1 MLEKTEFML
10 KIKYAFN
17 PFMVKKYQSDQKNI
31 DNLDEE
37 AIRLGM
43 GGNLSPELDENLYK
57 KRMQKRKEIQ
67 DKRVN
72 ERNSE
77 KGLVIVFTGNGK
89 GKTTAALGMG
99 LRTLGHGNKVAIIQ
113 FIKGAWTTGEKKAF
127 EKFSNNIE
135 WRSLGAGFTW
145 ETQDRNKDQSLVK
158 KAWEEAKEYIRD
170 ESYKLVILDEINIAI
185 KLGYID
191 KEEIITFIKDL
202 NINKNLCHIIL
213 TGRGASKE
221 IIEFADL
228 VTEMKLIKHP
238 FKDQGIKAQECV
250 EY

>member
-1 MLEKTEFML
+1 
-10 KIKYAFN
+10 
-17 PFMVKKYQSDQKNI
+17 
-31 DNLDEE
+31 
-37 AIRLGM
+37 
-43 GGNLSPELDENLYK
+43 
-57 KRMQKRKEIQ
+57 MQKRKEIQ
-67 DKRVN
+67 LERVK
-72 ERNSE
+72 ERNLE

-99 LRTLGHGNKVAIIQ
+99 IRTLGYGYKVAIIQ
-113 FIKGAWTTGEKKAF
+113 FIKGAWTTGEQKAF

-145 ETQDRNKDQSLVK
+145 ETQNRIKDQFLVK
-158 KAWEEAKEYIRD
+158 KAWEAAQEYLRD
-170 ESYKLVILDEINIAI
+170 KSYKLVILDEINIAI
-185 KLGYID
+185 KLGYLD
-191 KEEIITFIKDL
+191 AEEIISFIKDL
-202 NINKNLCHIIL
+202 NMNKNLCHVIL

-238 FKDQGIKAQECV
+238 FREQGIKAQECV

>member
-1 MLEKTEFML
+1 M
-10 KIKYAFN
+10 AD
-17 PFMVKKYQSDQKNI
+17 KYQSDLNNI
-31 DNLDEE
+31 NNLEKK
-37 AIRLGM
+37 ANKLGM
-43 GGNLSPELDENLYK
+43 GGNLSPEVDEKLYK
-57 KRMQKRKEIQ
+57 ERMQKRKEIQ
-67 DKRVN
+67 SKRLK

-99 LRTLGHGNKVAIIQ
+99 LRTFGHGYKVAIIQ

-127 EKFSNNIE
+127 KKNFSQIE

-145 ETQDRNKDQSLVK
+145 ETQNRNKDQFLVK
-158 KAWEEAKEYIRD
+158 KAWEAAQEYMRN
-170 ESYKLVILDEINIAI
+170 ESYKLVILDEINVAI

-191 KEEIITFIKDL
+191 TEEIITFIKDL
-202 NINKNLCHIIL
+202 NINNNLCHIIL

-238 FKDQGIKAQECV
+238 FREQGIKAQECV

>member
-1 MLEKTEFML
+1 
-10 KIKYAFN
+10 
-17 PFMVKKYQSDQKNI
+17 MVDKYQSDLNDI
-31 DNLDEE
+31 NNLDKE
-37 AIRLGM
+37 ATRLGM
-43 GGNLSPELDENLYK
+43 GGKLSPELDEKLYK
-57 KRMQKRKEIQ
+57 ERMQKRKEIQ
-67 DKRVN
+67 SKRLK
-72 ERNSE
+72 ERNLE

-99 LRTLGHGNKVAIIQ
+99 VRTLGHGYKVAIIQ

-127 EKFSNNIE
+127 KNFSNKVE

-145 ETQDRNKDQSLVK
+145 ETQNRNEDQLLVK
-158 KAWEEAKEYIRD
+158 KAWEAAKGYMKD
-170 ESYKLVILDEINIAI
+170 KSYKLVILDEINIAL
-185 KLGYID
+185 KLGYINS
-191 KEEIITFIKDL
+191 EEIITFIKDL
-202 NINKNLCHIIL
+202 NMNKNYCHIIL

-238 FKDQGIKAQECV
+238 FRDQGIKAQECV

>member
-1 MLEKTEFML
+1 MVD
-10 KIKYAFN
+10 KY
-17 PFMVKKYQSDQKNI
+17 KYQSDLNNMN
-31 DNLDEE
+31 NLDKE
-37 AIRLGM
+37 ANRLGM
-43 GGNLSPELDENLYK
+43 GGKSSPEVDEKLYK
-57 KRMQKRKEIQ
+57 ERMQKRKEIQ
-67 DKRVN
+67 SKRVK
-72 ERNSE
+72 ERNLE

-89 GKTTAALGMG
+89 GKTTAALGIG
-99 LRTLGHGNKVAIIQ
+99 LRTLGHGHKAAIIQ

-127 EKFSNNIE
+127 DKFSNQIE

-145 ETQDRNKDQSLVK
+145 ETQNRNIDQFLVK
-158 KAWEEAKEYIRD
+158 KAWEAAQDFMRN
-170 ESYKLVILDEINIAI
+170 ESYKVVILDEINIAI

-191 KEEIITFIKDL
+191 SEEIIAFIKDL
-202 NINKNLCHIIL
+202 NMNKNLCHVIL

-238 FKDQGIKAQECV
+238 FREQGIKAQECI

>member
-1 MLEKTEFML
+1 
-10 KIKYAFN
+10 
-17 PFMVKKYQSDQKNI
+17 MVEKYQSDLNNAN
-31 DNLDEE
+31 NLDEE
-37 AIRLGM
+37 ASRLGM
-43 GGNLSPELDENLYK
+43 GGNLSPEVDEKTYK
-57 KRMQKRKEIQ
+57 ERMQKRKEIQ
-67 DKRVN
+67 SKRVK
-72 ERNSE
+72 ERNLE

-99 LRTLGHGNKVAIIQ
+99 LRTLGNGYKVVIIQ

-127 EKFSNNIE
+127 ENFSNKIE
-135 WRSLGAGFTW
+135 WKSLGAGFTW
-145 ETQDRNKDQSLVK
+145 ETQNRNKDQFLVK
-158 KAWEEAKEYIRD
+158 KAWESAKEYMRN

-185 KLGYID
+185 KLGYINT
-191 KEEIITFIKDL
+191 EEIITFIKTL
-202 NINKNLCHIIL
+202 NMNKNLCHVIL

-238 FKDQGIKAQECV
+238 FREQGIKAQECV

>member
-1 MLEKTEFML
+1 
-10 KIKYAFN
+10 
-17 PFMVKKYQSDQKNI
+17 MVNKYQPELNDIN
-31 DNLDEE
+31 NLDEE
-37 AIRLGM
+37 ANRLGM
-43 GGNLSPELDENLYK
+43 GGNSSPEVDEKLYK

-67 DKRVN
+67 LKRVK
-72 ERNSE
+72 ERNLE

-99 LRTLGHGNKVAIIQ
+99 LRTLGHGHKVAIIQ

-135 WRSLGAGFTW
+135 WKSLGAGFTW
-145 ETQDRNKDQSLVK
+145 ETQNRNKDQFLVN
-158 KAWEEAKEYIRD
+158 KAWELAKEFIKN

-185 KLGYID
+185 KLGYINT
-191 KEEIITFIKDL
+191 EEIIIFLKDL
-202 NINKNLCHIIL
+202 NMNKNLCHVIL

-238 FKDQGIKAQECV
+238 FREQGIKAQECV

>member
-1 MLEKTEFML
+1 MGDKYKSDLNN
-10 KIKYAFN
+10 IK
-17 PFMVKKYQSDQKNI
+17 
-31 DNLDEE
+31 NLDEE
-37 AIRLGM
+37 AIRLGI
-43 GGNLSPELDENLYK
+43 GGNLSPEVDENLYK

-67 DKRVN
+67 YKRVK
-72 ERNSE
+72 ERNLE

-99 LRTLGHGNKVAIIQ
+99 LRTFGHGYKVAIIQ
-113 FIKGAWTTGEKKAF
+113 FIKGVWTTGEKKAF
-127 EKFSNNIE
+127 EKFSDKVE

-145 ETQDRNKDQSLVK
+145 ETQDRNKDQLLVK
-158 KAWEEAKEYIRD
+158 KAWQAAQEYMRD
-170 ESYKLVILDEINIAI
+170 ESYKLIILDEINIAI
-185 KLGYID
+185 KLGYLD
-191 KEEIITFIKDL
+191 PSEIITFIKDL

-238 FKDQGIKAQECV
+238 FREQGIKAQECV

>member
-1 MLEKTEFML
+1 
-10 KIKYAFN
+10 
-17 PFMVKKYQSDQKNI
+17 MVDKYQPDLNNI
-31 DNLDEE
+31 NHLDEE
-37 AIRLGM
+37 ASRLGM
-43 GGNLSPELDENLYK
+43 GGNSSPEVDEKLYK

-67 DKRVN
+67 SKRVK
-72 ERNSE
+72 ERNLE

-99 LRTLGHGNKVAIIQ
+99 LRTLGHNYKVAIIQ

-127 EKFSNNIE
+127 EKFPNKIE

-145 ETQDRNKDQSLVK
+145 ETQNRNKDQLLVK
-158 KAWEEAKEYIRD
+158 KAWEAAQEYMRNK
-170 ESYKLVILDEINIAI
+170 SYKLVILDEINIAI

-191 KEEIITFIKDL
+191 TEEIITFIKDL
-202 NINKNLCHIIL
+202 NMNKNLCHVIL

-238 FKDQGIKAQECV
+238 FREQGIKAQECI

>member
-1 MLEKTEFML
+1 
-10 KIKYAFN
+10 
-17 PFMVKKYQSDQKNI
+17 MVDKYQSDLNNANK
-31 DNLDEE
+31 LDEE
-37 AIRLGM
+37 ASRLGM
-43 GGNLSPELDENLYK
+43 GGNSSPEVDEKLYK
-57 KRMQKRKEIQ
+57 ERMRKRKEIQ
-67 DKRVN
+67 SKRVK
-72 ERNSE
+72 ERNLE

-99 LRTLGHGNKVAIIQ
+99 LRTLGHCHKVAIIQ
-113 FIKGAWTTGEKKAF
+113 FIKGAWITGEKKAF

-145 ETQDRNKDQSLVK
+145 ETQNRNKDQFLVK
-158 KAWEEAKEYIRD
+158 KAWESAKDFMRN

-191 KEEIITFIKDL
+191 TEEIITFIKDL
-202 NINKNLCHIIL
+202 NMNKNLCHVVL

-238 FKDQGIKAQECV
+238 FREKGIKAQECV

>member
-1 MLEKTEFML
+1 
-10 KIKYAFN
+10 
-17 PFMVKKYQSDQKNI
+17 MVDKYQSNMNEI
-31 DNLDEE
+31 NNLDEE
-37 AIRLGM
+37 ATKLGM
-43 GGNLSPELDENLYK
+43 GGNLYPEVDDKLYK
-57 KRMQKRKEIQ
+57 ERMQKRKEIQ
-67 DKRVN
+67 SKRVK
-72 ERNSE
+72 ERNLE

-99 LRTLGHGNKVAIIQ
+99 LRTLGHGYKVAIIQ

-127 EKFSNNIE
+127 EEFSNRIE

-145 ETQDRNKDQSLVK
+145 ETQDRKKDQFLVR
-158 KAWEEAKEYIRD
+158 KAWEAAQEYMRD

-191 KEEIITFIKDL
+191 TEEIITFMKEL
-202 NINKNLCHIIL
+202 NMNKKLCHVIL
-213 TGRGASKE
+213 TGRGASTD

-238 FKDQGIKAQECV
+238 FREQGIKAQECV

>member
-1 MLEKTEFML
+1 
-10 KIKYAFN
+10 
-17 PFMVKKYQSDQKNI
+17 MVDKYQPDQNNI
-31 DNLDEE
+31 NQLDKE
-37 AIRLGM
+37 ATRLGM
-43 GGNLSPELDENLYK
+43 GGNLSPEVDENLYK

-67 DKRVN
+67 LERVK
-72 ERNSE
+72 ERNLE

-99 LRTLGHGNKVAIIQ
+99 LRTLGHGHKVAIIQ

-135 WRSLGAGFTW
+135 WKSLGAGFTW
-145 ETQDRNKDQSLVK
+145 ETQNRKEDQFLVRN
-158 KAWEEAKEYIRD
+158 AWEVAKECIRN

-185 KLGYID
+185 KLGYINT
-191 KEEIITFIKDL
+191 EEIIIFLKDL
-202 NINKNLCHIIL
+202 NMNKNLCHVIL

-238 FKDQGIKAQECV
+238 FREQGIKAQECV

>member
-1 MLEKTEFML
+1 
-10 KIKYAFN
+10 
-17 PFMVKKYQSDQKNI
+17 MVHKYQPDQNI
-31 DNLDEE
+31 NHLDKE
-37 AIRLGM
+37 ATRLGM
-43 GGNLSPELDENLYK
+43 GGNLSPEVDENLYK

-67 DKRVN
+67 LERVK
-72 ERNSE
+72 ERNLE

-99 LRTLGHGNKVAIIQ
+99 LRTLGHGYKVAIIQ
-113 FIKGAWTTGEKKAF
+113 FIKGAWTTGEQKAF

-135 WRSLGAGFTW
+135 WKSLGAGFTW
-145 ETQDRNKDQSLVK
+145 ETQNRNQDQFLVN
-158 KAWEEAKEYIRD
+158 KAWELAKECIKN

-185 KLGYID
+185 KLGYINT
-191 KEEIITFIKDL
+191 EEIIIFLKDL
-202 NINKNLCHIIL
+202 NMNKNLCHVIL

-238 FKDQGIKAQECV
+238 FREQGIKAQECV

>member
-1 MLEKTEFML
+1 
-10 KIKYAFN
+10 
-17 PFMVKKYQSDQKNI
+17 MVDRYQSDLKNI
-31 DNLDEE
+31 NNLDEE
-37 AIRLGM
+37 ASKLGM
-43 GGNLSPELDENLYK
+43 GGNLSPEVDEKLYK
-57 KRMQKRKEIQ
+57 ERMQRRKEIQ
-67 DKRVN
+67 SKRVK
-72 ERNSE
+72 ERNLE

-99 LRTLGHGNKVAIIQ
+99 LRTLGNGYKVAIIQ

-127 EKFSNNIE
+127 ENFSNKIE
-135 WRSLGAGFTW
+135 WKSLGAGFTW
-145 ETQDRNKDQSLVK
+145 ETQNRNKDQFLVN
-158 KAWEEAKEYIRD
+158 KAWEVAKEYIKN

-185 KLGYID
+185 KLGYINT
-191 KEEIITFIKDL
+191 EEIITFIKTL
-202 NINKNLCHIIL
+202 NMNKNLCHVIL

-238 FKDQGIKAQECV
+238 FREQGIKAQECV

>member
-1 MLEKTEFML
+1 
-10 KIKYAFN
+10 
-17 PFMVKKYQSDQKNI
+17 MVDKYQSDNNI
-31 DNLDEE
+31 NNLDKE
-37 AIRLGM
+37 ANRLGM
-43 GGNLSPELDENLYK
+43 GGNLSPYEDEKLYK
-57 KRMQKRKEIQ
+57 ERMRKRKEIQ
-67 DKRVN
+67 SKRVK
-72 ERNSE
+72 ERNLE

-99 LRTLGHGNKVAIIQ
+99 LRTLGHGYKVAIIQ

-145 ETQDRNKDQSLVK
+145 ETQNRNKDQFLVK
-158 KAWEEAKEYIRD
+158 KAWESAQNYMRD
-170 ESYKLVILDEINIAI
+170 ESYKLVILDEINIAT

-191 KEEIITFIKDL
+191 TEEIITFLKEL
-202 NINKNLCHIIL
+202 NMNTKLCHVIL

-238 FKDQGIKAQECV
+238 FREKGIKAQQCV

>member
-1 MLEKTEFML
+1 M
-10 KIKYAFN
+10 IN
-17 PFMVKKYQSDQKNI
+17 KYQSNQNNI
-31 DNLDEE
+31 NNLDE
-37 AIRLGM
+37 AASKLGM
-43 GGNLSPELDENLYK
+43 GGNLSPEMDEKLYK
-57 KRMQKRKEIQ
+57 ERMQKRKEIQ
-67 DKRVN
+67 SKRVK
-72 ERNSE
+72 ERNLE
-77 KGLVIVFTGNGK
+77 KGLVIVFTGKGK

-99 LRTLGHGNKVAIIQ
+99 LRTLGHNHKVAIIQ

-127 EKFSNNIE
+127 EKFSNKIE

-145 ETQDRNKDQSLVK
+145 ETQNRTKDQFLVK
-158 KAWEEAKEYIRD
+158 KAWEAAQEFMRN

-191 KEEIITFIKDL
+191 TEEIIRFIKDL
-202 NINKNLCHIIL
+202 NMNKNLCHVIL
-213 TGRGASKE
+213 TGRGASKD

-238 FKDQGIKAQECV
+238 FREQGIKAQECV

>member
-1 MLEKTEFML
+1 
-10 KIKYAFN
+10 
-17 PFMVKKYQSDQKNI
+17 MVDKYQPDQTNI
-31 DNLDEE
+31 NHLDNE
-37 AIRLGM
+37 ANRLGM
-43 GGNLSPELDENLYK
+43 GGNLSPEVDESLYK

-67 DKRVN
+67 LERVK
-72 ERNSE
+72 ERNLE

-99 LRTLGHGNKVAIIQ
+99 LRTLGHGYKVAIIQ
-113 FIKGAWTTGEKKAF
+113 FIKGAWKTGEKKAF
-127 EKFSNNIE
+127 EEFSNNIE
-135 WRSLGAGFTW
+135 WRALGAGFTW
-145 ETQDRNKDQSLVK
+145 ETQNRNKDKFLVN
-158 KAWEEAKEYIRD
+158 KAWEVAKEYIKN

-185 KLGYID
+185 KLGYLNT
-191 KEEIITFIKDL
+191 EEILIFLKDINL
-202 NINKNLCHIIL
+202 NKNFCHVIL

-238 FKDQGIKAQECV
+238 FREQGIKAQECI

>member
-1 MLEKTEFML
+1 
-10 KIKYAFN
+10 
-17 PFMVKKYQSDQKNI
+17 MVDKYQSNLKNI
-31 DNLDEE
+31 NNLDEE
-37 AIRLGM
+37 ATRLGM
-43 GGNLSPELDENLYK
+43 GGNLSPEEDEKLYK
-57 KRMQKRKEIQ
+57 ERMQKRKEIQ
-67 DKRVN
+67 YKRVKK
-72 ERNSE
+72 RNLE

-99 LRTLGHGNKVAIIQ
+99 LRTLGHGHKVAIIQ
-113 FIKGAWTTGEKKAF
+113 FIKGSWTTGEKKAF
-127 EKFSNNIE
+127 EKFSNEIE

-145 ETQDRNKDQSLVK
+145 ETQNRNKDQFLVK
-158 KAWEEAKEYIRD
+158 KAWEAAQEYMRN

-191 KEEIITFIKDL
+191 TEEIITFIKNL
-202 NINKNLCHIIL
+202 NMNKNLCHVIL

-238 FKDQGIKAQECV
+238 FKEQGIKAQECV